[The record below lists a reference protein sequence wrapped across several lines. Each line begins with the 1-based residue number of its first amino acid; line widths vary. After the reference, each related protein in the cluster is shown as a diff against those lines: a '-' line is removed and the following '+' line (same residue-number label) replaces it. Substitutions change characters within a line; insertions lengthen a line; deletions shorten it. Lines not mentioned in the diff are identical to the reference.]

1 MAFKKPTKT
10 AAKTTPAKKVTAA
23 SKNKAAPAWSK
34 VQLPAGF
41 RAITTGA
48 YGEQWDYE
56 NNPLL
61 QGTVA
66 SEVREV
72 ETGKGKDKRTS
83 RVVTIKSSD
92 DGKSY
97 TLWESASLRAFFDH
111 LHVGQEVAV
120 VFHGYKDVGRPQP
133 MKEFE
138 GAFTEEDADAID
150 ADGEPLPRRPAAKK
164 AATKK
169 TTARRR

>member
-1 MAFKKPTKT
+1 MATKKTPARP
-10 AAKTTPAKKVTAA
+10 AAKKAAAKKTMARR
-23 SKNKAAPAWSK
+23 PA

>member
-1 MAFKKPTKT
+1 MATKKTPARP
-10 AAKTTPAKKVTAA
+10 AAK
-23 SKNKAAPAWSK
+23 KAAANKTTTRRPN

-48 YGEQWDYE
+48 YGEQWDHE
-56 NNPLL
+56 NHPLL

-111 LHVGQEVAV
+111 LHAGQEVAV

-138 GAFTEEDADAID
+138 GAFTEEDADAIGVD
-150 ADGEPLPRRPAAKK
+150 DEPLPRRPAAKK
-164 AATKK
+164 AAAKK
-169 TTARRR
+169 TAARRR

>member
-1 MAFKKPTKT
+1 MATKKTPARPAAKKT
-10 AAKTTPAKKVTAA
+10 AAKKTMARRP
-23 SKNKAAPAWSK
+23 N

-56 NNPLL
+56 NHPLL
-61 QGTVA
+61 QGAVA

-150 ADGEPLPRRPAAKK
+150 VDDEPLPRRPAAKK
-164 AATKK
+164 AAAKK
-169 TTARRR
+169 TAARRR

>member
-1 MAFKKPTKT
+1 MATKKTPARP
-10 AAKTTPAKKVTAA
+10 AAKKAAAKKTMARRP
-23 SKNKAAPAWSK
+23 N

-72 ETGKGKDKRTS
+72 ETGKGRDKRTS

-138 GAFTEEDADAID
+138 GAFTEEDADAIG
-150 ADGEPLPRRPAAKK
+150 ADDEPLPRRPAAKK
-164 AATKK
+164 AAAKK

>member
-1 MAFKKPTKT
+1 MATRKT
-10 AAKTTPAKKVTAA
+10 APAKKAPAKSAA
-23 SKNKAAPAWSK
+23 SKPNRNAAWNN

-41 RAITTGA
+41 RAITSGA

-72 ETGKGKDKRTS
+72 EMGKGRDKRTS

-97 TLWESASLRAFFDH
+97 TLWESASLKAFFDH
-111 LHVGQEVAV
+111 LRVGQEVAV
-120 VFHGYKDVGRPQP
+120 VFHGYKDVGRLQP
-133 MKEFE
+133 MKDFE
-138 GAFTEEDADAID
+138 GAFTDEDADAIGAED
-150 ADGEPLPRRPAAKK
+150 EPLPRRPAAKK
-164 AATKK
+164 AAKK
-169 TTARRR
+169 TTRRR

>member
-1 MAFKKPTKT
+1 MATKKTVRP
-10 AAKTTPAKKVTAA
+10 AAK
-23 SKNKAAPAWSK
+23 KAAPKSNRNAAWSK

-41 RAITTGA
+41 RAITSGA

-72 ETGKGKDKRTS
+72 TAGKGKNQRTS

-97 TLWESASLRAFFDH
+97 TLWESASLGAFFDG
-111 LHVGQEVAV
+111 LHVGQSVAV
-120 VFHGYKDVGRPQP
+120 VFHGYKDVGKPQP
-133 MKEFE
+133 MKDFE
-138 GAFTEEDADAID
+138 GAYTEEDAEEMDAED
-150 ADGEPLPRRPAAKK
+150 EPPPRRPAAKK
-164 AATKK
+164 AAAKK
-169 TTARRR
+169 TAASRR

>member
-1 MAFKKPTKT
+1 MATKKSALPLNPRGKP
-10 AAKTTPAKKVTAA
+10 AAK
-23 SKNKAAPAWSK
+23 APARPK

-41 RAITTGA
+41 RAITSGA

-138 GAFTEEDADAID
+138 GAFTEEDADAIG
-150 ADGEPLPRRPAAKK
+150 ADDEPLPRRPAAKK
-164 AATKK
+164 AAAKK